1 MSKKKIFITA
11 ITVIL
16 SAICVMA
23 IVAGVVI
30 ANKKDKKDKLY
41 IAENF
46 DENVT

>member
-1 MSKKKIFITA
+1 MSKKKIFMAA

-23 IVAGVVI
+23 IVASVVI
-30 ANKKDKKDKLY
+30 ANKKDKKDTLY

-46 DENVT
+46 NGNL